1 MIQPSN
7 MLDESSQSAAD
18 SPVCHHNPTGPED
31 IQCDQFFRWL
41 LQLNCLQG
49 SLGRNFAG
57 QRYGPRPL
65 DLDIIFYGNQ
75 TLNHDRL
82 CIPHPRWQ
90 ERPFVKAPL
99 LDLVNKHEVPM
110 DQATAYNAAR

>member
-1 MIQPSN
+1 MRIFS
-7 MLDESSQSAAD
+7 LIA
-18 SPVCHHNPTGPED
+18 
-31 IQCDQFFRWL
+31 
-41 LQLNCLQG
+41 QLNCLQG

-75 TLNHDRL
+75 TLDHDRL

-99 LDLVNKHEVPM
+99 LDLINKHEVPM
-110 DQATAYNAAR
+110 GQAWQGLHESIADVRQQDTMQQGDIRLAVSV